1 MEDIGLIISVTISI
15 ALIFFIF
22 WKTVMIITLKNV
34 KSSFDNKNYEGS
46 LVYLDNSIT
55 FTGLTLAVNCI
66 LIVFSIIFFLL
77 SFLK

>member
-34 KSSFDNKNYEGS
+34 KSSFDRKDYEGA
-46 LVYLDNSIT
+46 LIYLDNSIT